1 MRLILPI
8 LLALVGLGAG
18 LGAGYFLRPPPE
30 DHAEINPCG
39 DVAAE
44 AATSASQAT
53 DDAEPTTHDYVK
65 LNNQFIIPVVEDER
79 VAALVVL
86 SLSLEVTA
94 GGQERIYEREPKIRD
109 SFLQVL
115 FDHANSGGFDGAFT
129 NGRNMTILRDALRES
144 AITTLGPVVTDVL
157 IIDIVRQDT

>member
-1 MRLILPI
+1 MRLLLPI
-8 LLALVGLGAG
+8 IIALIGLGAG
-18 LGAGYFLRPPPE
+18 AGAGLFLRPPPE
-30 DHAEINPCG
+30 DHAEVNPCG
-39 DVAAE
+39 DVDEHTAA
-44 AATSASQAT
+44 ASKPDPDDPATVR
-53 DDAEPTTHDYVK
+53 DYVK
-65 LNNQFIIPVVEDER
+65 LNNQFVIPVVEDKK
-79 VAALVVL
+79 VNALVVL

-94 GGQERIYEREPKIRD
+94 GGQELIYEREPKIRD

-144 AITTLGPVVTDVL
+144 AISTLGKVVTDVL

>member
-1 MRLILPI
+1 MRRLLPI
-8 LLALVGLGAG
+8 IIALIGIGAGAGAG
-18 LGAGYFLRPPPE
+18 LLLRPAPQI
-30 DHAEINPCG
+30 HTEINPCG
-39 DVAAE
+39 DVADNVS
-44 AATSASQAT
+44 AASKS
-53 DDAEPTTHDYVK
+53 DPEDAAGGRDYVK
-65 LNNQFIIPVVEDER
+65 LNNQFVIPVVQDKN
-79 VAALVVL
+79 VTALVVL

-94 GGQERIYEREPKIRD
+94 GGQELIYEREPKIRD

-144 AITTLGPVVTDVL
+144 AKSTLGSVVTDVL